1 MSTRPPHDLIAFAE
15 RLMSLLDQGQFVA
28 TYKYAVLLGLMDLCL
43 EATDRHGQ
51 APQSVTTRELARKV
65 IELYWP
71 HTQDFDRDS
80 AARVLRQ
87 NSGRQARILS
97 DIGAFR
103 GRLPDPSVTLDRAR
117 LFDSAGYGRLLDD
130 VEWTLIL
137 MPLPRLQVVGGLS
150 DPFVYDIAWDL
161 GIERRRADVRRYQ
174 RGEASDFDNLI
185 RFLPGVGDHLVRLNG
200 LLRPLIYRGWAAMV
214 ARFNGLPESELES
227 FLFGID
233 RTALASVRPALTDL
247 QHDQCFYCGARLG
260 PAAEVDHFIPW
271 ARRPDNG
278 IHNLVV
284 ADRRCNWAKRDFL
297 AAPGHVAN
305 WMERNRGRTAEL
317 DTVASQLRWESHL
330 ERTLGAARGIYFR
343 LGEGTRLWLA
353 KDEFLKVDA
362 AQVQAA
368 LA

>member
-1 MSTRPPHDLIAFAE
+1 MSTRPEHDLIAFAE
-15 RLMSLLDQGQFVA
+15 RLMSLLDLSQRSA

-71 HTQDFDRDS
+71 HTQNFEMGPL
-80 AARVLRQ
+80 ARVLRQ
-87 NSGRQARILS
+87 NNGGQARVLA
-97 DIGAFR
+97 DIVAFR
-103 GRLPDPSVTLDRAR
+103 ERLPDPSVTLDRAR
-117 LFDSAGYGRLLDD
+117 QFDSAGFGRLLDD

-137 MPLPRLQVVGGLS
+137 MPLPRLQVVGGHS
-150 DPFVYDIAWDL
+150 DPFVYLIGWNLDTL
-161 GIERRRADVRRYQ
+161 RLRADVRRYQ
-174 RGEASDFDNLI
+174 RGEGGDFDNLI

-200 LLRPLIYRGWAAMV
+200 LLRPLIYRGWASMV
-214 ARFNGLPESELES
+214 ARFNGLPESKLES

-233 RTALASVRPALTDL
+233 RTSLNPVRELLTDL
-247 QHDQCFYCGARLG
+247 QHGQCFYCSARLG

-284 ADRRCNWAKRDFL
+284 ADRRCNGAKSDFL
-297 AAPGHVAN
+297 AAPAHVGT
-305 WMERNRGRTAEL
+305 WMERNRGRAAEL
-317 DTVASQLRWESHL
+317 DAVASQVRWESHL
-330 ERTLGAARGIYFR
+330 DRTLGAARGIYLR

-353 KDEFLKVDA
+353 RDEFLKVEPGL
-362 AQVQAA
+362 VQAA